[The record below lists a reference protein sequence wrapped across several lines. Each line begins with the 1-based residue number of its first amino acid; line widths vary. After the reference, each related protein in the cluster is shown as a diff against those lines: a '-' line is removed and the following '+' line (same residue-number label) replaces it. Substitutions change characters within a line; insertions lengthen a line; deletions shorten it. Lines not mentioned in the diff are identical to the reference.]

1 MFKNPVMGWVI
12 LSLVT
17 LGAFF
22 LGAVLAFKG
31 SLTWLGNKIA
41 GVKK

>member
-1 MFKNPVMGWVI
+1 MFKNPVMGWVT
-12 LSLVT
+12 LSLIAV
-17 LGAFF
+17 GAFF

-31 SLTWLGNKIA
+31 SLKWLGDKIA